1 MVIIVACICIS
12 WAAYFVF
19 LLSSSFSS
27 SLLYYFFL
35 FFTFHVHLLDLYILA
50 PAVYLLLLYTL
61 ALKIQAIC
69 KHLAFESSQYYS
81 QQRILH

>member
-1 MVIIVACICIS
+1 MVIIVACICIG

-19 LLSSSFSS
+19 LLSSSFS